1 MSETPMTAE
10 PATIAEPE
18 AEVDPETEA
27 RARALGEE
35 VVAVLQT
42 VYDPEIPVDIYQMG
56 LIYSVDISSDGDV
69 KVEMTLTSPS
79 CPVAGTL
86 PGEVQAR
93 IDTIPGVRGTEVALV
108 WDPPWDPSMMSET
121 ARVELNMF

>member
-1 MSETPMTAE
+1 MTAE
-10 PATIAEPE
+10 PATIAETEPAPE
-18 AEVDPETEA
+18 IDPETEA